1 MIPQNRYSLKDVE
14 NRNDHAEL
22 IAGNLVIQDKTTVSH
37 NLAIAAISTALRE
50 YISDNNGDCLVFTE
64 NVALYC
70 DELSDDKDNYFL
82 PDVMVVCDKNGIKE
96 NGVHTAPLFVA
107 EVTSDATKRNDY
119 TDKMII
125 YRNIGVK
132 EYWVVDLQKKSV
144 VKYLAD
150 SEFVPEPFLHPEVMK
165 VSVYKGL
172 NIDLSEYMKN

>member
-1 MIPQNRYSLKDVE
+1 MIPQNRYSLTDVE
-14 NRNDHAEL
+14 NRTDHAEL

-37 NLAIAAISTALRE
+37 NLVIAAISTALRE

-96 NGVHTAPLFVA
+96 NGVHTPPLFVA

-150 SEFVPEPFLHPEVMK
+150 NEFVPEPFLHPEVMK